1 MFDKMSVR
9 IGCRSRVIFLL
20 SAFAVCLLLSFRV
33 IPDIEADN
41 DTGRYVQEFEN
52 VCENIE
58 TEISRSSISWRSF
71 NLISSSVCFADS
83 KALFLLLASAALP
96 LSFLIFS
103 SWKRGNLLL
112 GIGFLLSTFSFELMT
127 NALRQGFSLFFL
139 VGAFSNANKFWKSAF
154 AFAAVLLHDS
164 SWIFAPLLIIF
175 MLMKINCN
183 EAYRERLRFHTI
195 LGLSVVFFLGCILFL
210 LQYAAGF
217 LDFWSV
223 FSEKYAEPQNVYF
236 SIFMIMP
243 IFWNYLI
250 RSFEFNLP
258 ADNFERITFV
268 YILLL
273 LISILTFMP
282 FIAYR
287 FILSA
292 IVIQTYIIMQKSRI
306 SSMGSILISAG
317 FIVHMLVFLVVGSN
331 VRNVLFG
338 L

>member
-1 MFDKMSVR
+1 MFDKMIVR
-9 IGCRSRVIFLL
+9 TGCRSRIIFLL

-41 DTGRYVQEFEN
+41 DTGRYVLEFEN

-58 TEISRSSISWRSF
+58 TEISRNSISWQSF

-83 KALFLLLASAALP
+83 KALFLLLTSAALP

-127 NALRQGFSLFFL
+127 NALRQGLSLFFL
-139 VGAFSNANKFWKSAF
+139 IGAFSNFNKYWKLAF

-175 MLMKINCN
+175 MLMEINFS
-183 EAYRERLRFHTI
+183 EAYRKKLKFYII
-195 LGLSVVFFLGCILFL
+195 LCLIAVFFLGYIIFFF
-210 LQYAAGF
+210 QYPAGF

-223 FSEKYAEPQNVYF
+223 FSEKYAEPQNIYF

-250 RSFEFNLP
+250 RSFEFNSTVN
-258 ADNFERITFV
+258 NFEKITFV

-282 FIAYR
+282 FITYR

-292 IVIQTYIIMQKSRI
+292 IVIQTYIIMQQSKI
-306 SSMGSILISAG
+306 SLMGSILIAAG
-317 FIVHMLVFLVVGSN
+317 FIVHMLVFLAVGSN